1 MYGQY
6 VENIGTLARGK
17 RISSADFTK
26 SWAASA
32 LINTTKY
39 QKIGALQSK
48 GRPATHEIV
57 IENQAVETALNAE
70 IGNIHPAMGSMS
82 EDLYSALTT
91 VIVPAST
98 SAVIEDCEDAW
109 NEDTVAEVTATAST
123 TAAAL
128 AVGTNSAKFA
138 IGAAFTTGIIGFEQ
152 ISSTNLSKYTHIYAY
167 VYSTVALDAGDV
179 QLLLDN
185 TAKCASP
192 LETINLPAIPATT
205 LTRVRL
211 PLANPELDLAVISIG
226 LKLTADKGA
235 MDFHIDDVRA
245 VKLSTVSTLV
255 QGWRNGV
262 DGYVILDNA
271 TALGANQGFDAVI
284 RPLEY

>member
-1 MYGQY
+1 MSGQY
-6 VENIGTLARGK
+6 VESMGTLARGK

-32 LINTTKY
+32 VINTTKY

-48 GRPATHEIV
+48 HRPASYEIV
-57 IENQAVETALNAE
+57 IENRAVETALNVE
-70 IGNIHPAMGSMS
+70 IGNVHPAMGGTS
-82 EDLYSALTT
+82 EDLYSALTNI
-91 VIVPAST
+91 IVPASA

-109 NEDTVAEVTATAST
+109 NEDTVAEVTASASNTAGT
-123 TAAAL
+123 Y
-128 AVGTNSAKFA
+128 AVGSNGAKFA
-138 IGAAFTTGIIGFEQ
+138 IGADFTTGIIGFES
-152 ISSTNLSKYTHIYAY
+152 ISAANLSPYTHIYAY
-167 VYSTVALDAGDV
+167 VYSTVALDAGDM

-211 PLANPELDLAVISIG
+211 PLANPELDLAVVSIG

-235 MDFHIDDVRA
+235 MDFHVDDVRA

-262 DGYVILDNA
+262 DGYVKLDNA
-271 TALGANQGFDAVI
+271 TALAANQGFSAVI